1 MTTRLLPEAFAALEP
16 LVAEWGQPTSVARAH
31 KRIDTEDQIER
42 LREFYQ
48 RMLPHME
55 AVVDHL
61 NQTPLDALGPQD
73 RRLLDLVLMFAEA
86 GHFVEFR
93 WRRWFD
99 PRRMVETRIL
109 PHSDH

>member
-1 MTTRLLPEAFAALEP
+1 MTARQLPEGFVALEP
-16 LVAEWGQPTSVARAH
+16 LVAEWGLPTSVARAH
-31 KRIDTEDQIER
+31 KRIDTENDIAR
-42 LREFYQ
+42 LRDFYD

-55 AVVDHL
+55 AVFDHL
-61 NQTPLDALGPQD
+61 NQLPIDALPAEE

-109 PHSDH
+109 PYSDH